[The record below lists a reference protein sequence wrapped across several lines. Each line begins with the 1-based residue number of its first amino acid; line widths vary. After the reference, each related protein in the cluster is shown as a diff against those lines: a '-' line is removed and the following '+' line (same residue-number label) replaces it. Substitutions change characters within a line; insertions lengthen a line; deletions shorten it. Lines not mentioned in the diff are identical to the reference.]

1 MPVDIDVVAPG
12 DIQPKFVE
20 GWYSLERMNLLEL
33 REEVRTM
40 YAFIRELV
48 AKTQE
53 LESRVVAL
61 EP

>member
-1 MPVDIDVVAPG
+1 MPVDIDVMTPG

-53 LESRVVAL
+53 LENRVVAL